1 MLFGRHRWLW
11 LALLIV
17 CAAAQANG
25 SPTSAFPCVD
35 ADALLARA
43 PRDLG
48 LLGMR
53 ERAEELGGQW
63 SLPSRPGQG
72 TTIQAFMPQE
82 MEPDPCV

>member
-1 MLFGRHRWLW
+1 V
-11 LALLIV
+11 A
-17 CAAAQANG
+17 C
-25 SPTSAFPCVD
+25 
-35 ADALLARA
+35 A